1 MTGTE
6 VPGQKDREGQRQT
19 NRNKDKNKETGIRDK
34 NMVRV
39 RTGSIGQGKEQG
51 YRKQGYTGTKT
62 DIGTWT
68 EGQR

>member
-39 RTGSIGQGKEQG
+39 RAGSIGQGKEQG
-51 YRKQGYTGTKT
+51 YRKQG
-62 DIGTWT
+62 
-68 EGQR
+68 